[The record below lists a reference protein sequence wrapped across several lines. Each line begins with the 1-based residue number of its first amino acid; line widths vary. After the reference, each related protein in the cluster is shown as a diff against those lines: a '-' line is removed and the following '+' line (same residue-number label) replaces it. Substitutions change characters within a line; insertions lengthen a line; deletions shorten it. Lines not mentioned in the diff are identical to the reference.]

1 MNHETCPRGGRRGG
15 IASRRPLTLA
25 ALLCPLLLA
34 GCGSTSLGGATNAA
48 APAAPPAPT
57 DPLVAFA
64 AQATPGTESRVVL
77 LDGSPAL
84 VRMTRSYA
92 AASGREC
99 RELLVGSGMAQRVQL
114 VCSGE
119 DGAWNTAR
127 PLLPGAG
134 AVRR

>member
-1 MNHETCPRGGRRGG
+1 MNQETCPRGAGPVGPAHRRRL
-15 IASRRPLTLA
+15 ALA

-34 GCGSTSLGGATNAA
+34 GCEATLGGATPAA
-48 APAAPPAPT
+48 APAAPPVPA

-64 AQATPGTESRVVL
+64 ASAAPGTESRVVL
-77 LDGSPAL
+77 VDGTPAL
-84 VRMTRSYA
+84 VRMTRSYF

-99 RELLVGSGMAQRVQL
+99 RELLVGSGVAQRVQL

-134 AVRR
+134 ALRR